1 MTNGSVKRQFS
12 NHRRWRD
19 FIAAIH
25 ETATLPC
32 AVVHANSAELLRW
45 QTSANW
51 LTFREHVRV
60 RDGQPAAMG
69 VDVAVSLA

>member
-1 MTNGSVKRQFS
+1 MTNRSVKRQFS
-12 NHRRWRD
+12 NHRRWRE

-25 ETATLPC
+25 ETPTFPCSVSLARRADLP
-32 AVVHANSAELLRW
+32 RW

-51 LTFREHVRV
+51 LSVGENIGVRES
-60 RDGQPAAMG
+60 QPAAMR

>member
-12 NHRRWRD
+12 NHRRWRE

-25 ETATLPC
+25 ETSGFPSVGHVKGADLP
-32 AVVHANSAELLRW
+32 RW
-45 QTSANW
+45 QASASW
-51 LTFREHVRV
+51 LSVGENIGV
-60 RDGQPAAMG
+60 RDSEPVGMG

>member
-12 NHRRWRD
+12 NHRRWRE

-25 ETATLPC
+25 ETATFPPVGRVNGADLP
-32 AVVHANSAELLRW
+32 RW
-45 QTSANW
+45 QTASANW
-51 LTFREHVRV
+51 LSAGENIGV
-60 RDGQPAAMG
+60 RDSQPAAMG